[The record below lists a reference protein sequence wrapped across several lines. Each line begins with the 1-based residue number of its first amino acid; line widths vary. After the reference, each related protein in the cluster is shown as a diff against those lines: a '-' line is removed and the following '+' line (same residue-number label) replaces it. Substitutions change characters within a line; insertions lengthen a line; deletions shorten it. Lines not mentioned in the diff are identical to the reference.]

1 MEEFIS
7 YIPNWEHYLSTSIIL
22 GLIVAI
28 CPCTMATNIT
38 AFTAMSNHGA
48 GGHKSFYQGIAYTL
62 GRATSYAGLGLL
74 FYFFAQGLHFGEQFQ
89 HFFGM
94 IIGPLFI
101 LIGVL
106 MLDIIHIHGL
116 EEKCVGL
123 FNKWVGDITI
133 TKSFVMGIILAFAF
147 CPYSA
152 AIYFGVAIPS
162 SLTIANGYW
171 VPLFFAIGFT
181 IPLIALAAL
190 FAYGF
195 ESHKKILQ
203 KIQQYEVWFRRF
215 LAILF
220 IISGILFILEYYF
233 E

>member
-1 MEEFIS
+1 MESIAFT
-7 YIPNWEHYLSTSIIL
+7 PNWEHYLLTSIIL

-38 AFTAMSNHGA
+38 AFTAVSNRGE
-48 GGHKSFYQGIAYTL
+48 GGHASFARGIAYAL
-62 GRATSYAGLGLL
+62 GRAVAYVGLGILL
-74 FYFFAQGLHFGEQFQ
+74 YFFAQGLHFGERFQ
-89 HFFGM
+89 HLFGM

-101 LIGVL
+101 LIGVM

-123 FNKWVGDITI
+123 FNRWVGNISI
-133 TKSFVMGIILAFAF
+133 GKSFGMGLLLAFAF

-152 AIYFGVAIPS
+152 AIYFGVAVPS
-162 SLTIANGYW
+162 SLTIDNGVW
-171 VPLFFAIGFT
+171 VPIFFAIGT
-181 IPLIALAAL
+181 TLPLIALAAL

-203 KIQQYEVWFRRF
+203 KIQQYEVWFRRI